1 MVNQEFGLGQT
12 ALVISPRALKVLF
25 SLSLLGLSTSCSTQ
39 KVSRNFS
46 KSCSKDNQKLMFVRN
61 VARKKKFFFGLM
73 LKYAIHF
80 LKSGSVGGQ
89 LKKRS
94 GRVHLPR
101 DRANRGNFSLFNK
114 HVTRF
119 PV

>member
-25 SLSLLGLSTSCSTQ
+25 WLSLLGLSTSCSTQ

-61 VARKKKFFFGLM
+61 VARKKNFFFGLM

-80 LKSGSVGGQ
+80 LKSGSVGGTI
-89 LKKRS
+89 KKEERS
-94 GRVHLPR
+94 CALAAG
-101 DRANRGNFSLFNK
+101 SC
-114 HVTRF
+114 
-119 PV
+119 